1 MMEELFSKQREE
13 HKQLQSSIASLRR
26 QAKEGNKK
34 QKKQVQ
40 QKIADMEADLSQ
52 RHAQERT
59 DLERTE
65 EPEEGN
71 EQDDLVA
78 TLLKQMESTDL
89 DKPKKSPENSK
100 SEAVDQPK
108 ETKKSRN
115 RQKERL
121 ERRKA
126 EMQQLSERA
135 ETEHAD
141 TVDKQKVEKDELS
154 KILSN
159 SGLVAVDIIPDG
171 HCLFASIS
179 HQLNYHFNIKL
190 NYHQLRDRA
199 ANYIFKHGDEYSGF
213 LLDEDTGEVMSVEQY
228 CNEIR
233 TTGKWGGDIEI
244 QALSNDVQVPIYVYN
259 TNGPIIKFEPQ
270 EAKHTTPV
278 CIAYYQHLY
287 GLGAHYNSLVYNNK

>member
-13 HKQLQSSIASLRR
+13 YKQLQTSIATLRR

-52 RHAQERT
+52 RHAHERM

-65 EPEEGN
+65 EPQEGN
-71 EQDDLVA
+71 DQDDLVT
-78 TLLKQMESTDL
+78 TLLKQMESTSL
-89 DKPKKSPENSK
+89 DKPKKSPENLK
-100 SEAVDQPK
+100 DEPAEQPK
-108 ETKKSRN
+108 ETKKPRN

-126 EMQQLSERA
+126 ELQQLSAQA
-135 ETEHAD
+135 EKEHAG
-141 TVDKQKVEKDELS
+141 TVDKQKVEKDKLS
-154 KILSN
+154 KILSD
-159 SGLVAVDIIPDG
+159 SGLVAVDITPDG

-190 NYHQLRDRA
+190 NYQQLRDHA
-199 ANYIFKHGDEYSGF
+199 ANYIHKHGDEYSGF

-233 TTGKWGGDIEI
+233 RTGKWGGDIEI
-244 QALSNDVQVPIYVYN
+244 QALANDLQVPIHVYN
-259 TNGPIIKFEPQ
+259 TDGPVIKFEPQ

-287 GLGAHYNSLVYNNK
+287 GLGAHYNSLVYNSK